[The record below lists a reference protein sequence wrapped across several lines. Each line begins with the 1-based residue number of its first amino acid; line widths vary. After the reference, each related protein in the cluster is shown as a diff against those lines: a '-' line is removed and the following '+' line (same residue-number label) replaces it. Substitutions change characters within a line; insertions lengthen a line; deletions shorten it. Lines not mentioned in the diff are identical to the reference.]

1 MRTLTRTI
9 SARAVISL
17 CDRNNVTRITQ
28 RPSTNRAEREILFAV
43 ATKPEHVVGQRA
55 AIKTSLLSRIVIVAA
70 LSAVRYRVVL
80 MSRQLSTDE
89 TFSG

>member
-1 MRTLTRTI
+1 
-9 SARAVISL
+9 
-17 CDRNNVTRITQ
+17 
-28 RPSTNRAEREILFAV
+28 V